1 VVARSGNIRNRPSL
15 MLLASGKGVAPRMR
29 AILEE
34 AGFRVETRTQ
44 KTYLKKKPAARPRAS
59 GAPDRS
65 PSAGGSLEHVTP
77 YQLQHDLQNRP
88 KTISTMLKACTG
100 LSRAVQFAGL
110 VLYDPPR
117 SECIRYQCFGPRAR
131 NVPEHLP
138 WDRFPQLR
146 VAYENQR
153 AVYVVDSACLPEQSP
168 LDGKHHGGCLAIPLL
183 AKDPVGVLLLSHNR
197 EEPLSIPGY
206 SMMISMARAMETVLE
221 NAILTNRLRVSESR
235 YRSILFAAPF
245 LICLLDSRG
254 TVLEVNPKAVRELRR
269 QGVSLRQVIGV
280 NLLEFPGTPEDV
292 RSLISEGLQT
302 DGAVTRE
309 KISVPLPRGVE
320 VFRVH
325 VFPLRGRGVSGKEIL
340 VIGEMITHY
349 QQILDD
355 AERTERL
362 AAIGRVAASLAHE
375 VNNPLQALRS
385 HLELIRS
392 YPLSEE
398 EREQSFRILEREV
411 ERLDETTRRVLG
423 FARPAP
429 DILQPVSITGI
440 LEQALALSKNSLRN
454 QRVEIITAF
463 PEGLPPVLAAAGQL
477 IQVFLNIILNALHA
491 MKGKGRLE
499 IRVRSLGDR
508 VEVMFVN
515 DGPPI
520 PSEYLARIFDPFF
533 TTRPEGTGLGL
544 SVSYAILQRHHGTIH
559 AGNLPHRKGV
569 EFIITLPFAAATS

>member
-1 VVARSGNIRNRPSL
+1 MSKSGNIRNRPSL
-15 MLLASGKGVAPRMR
+15 MLLASGKGVAPRLR

-34 AGFRVETRTQ
+34 AGFRVEISTQ
-44 KTYLKKKPAARPRAS
+44 KTYLKKKPAAQKPRAS
-59 GAPDRS
+59 GAPAR
-65 PSAGGSLEHVTP
+65 PPAGGELEQITP
-77 YQLQHDLQNRP
+77 HQLQHDLQSHP
-88 KTISTMLKACTG
+88 KTISTMLKACAG
-100 LSRAVQFAGL
+100 LSPAVLFAGL
-110 VLYDPPR
+110 ALYDPPR
-117 SECIRYQCFGPRAR
+117 SECIRYQCYGPRAKH
-131 NVPEHLP
+131 VPERLP

-146 VAYENQR
+146 VAYEKQR
-153 AVYVVDSACLPEQSP
+153 AVYVADSACLPDQSP
-168 LDGKHHGGCLAIPLL
+168 FDGKHRGGCLAIPLL
-183 AKDPVGVLLLSHNR
+183 AKEPAGVLILSHTW
-197 EEPLSIPGY
+197 EEPLSIAGY

-235 YRSILFAAPF
+235 YRSLLFAAPF
-245 LICLLDSRG
+245 LIGLLDSRG
-254 TVLEVNPKAVRELRR
+254 TVLEVNPKAIRELRR

-302 DGAVTRE
+302 EGAVTRE

-325 VFPLRGRGVSGKEIL
+325 VFPLRGRGISAKEIL

-392 YPLSEE
+392 YPLSDE

-429 DILQPVSITGI
+429 DILQPVSITGL

-454 QRVEIITAF
+454 QRMEIVTVF
-463 PEGLPPVLAAAGQL
+463 PEDLPPVMAAAGQL

-508 VEVMFVN
+508 AEVRFVN

-520 PSEYLARIFDPFF
+520 PSDYLARIFDPFF

-544 SVSYAILQRHHGTIH
+544 SISHAILQRHHGTIH

-569 EFIITLPFAAATS
+569 EFIITLPFTASTS